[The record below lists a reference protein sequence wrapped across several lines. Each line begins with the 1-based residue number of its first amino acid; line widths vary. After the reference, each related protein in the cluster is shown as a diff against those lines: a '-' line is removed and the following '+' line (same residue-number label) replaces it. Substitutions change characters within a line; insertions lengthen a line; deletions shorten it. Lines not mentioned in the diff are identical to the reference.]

1 MIAPWRKAA
10 AKEDKQ
16 TCRLPQAGRA
26 LAHSRLRSPW
36 PRLGTS
42 RWMGAWEPE
51 GQARGCGPSG
61 GRGTGTQLGG
71 STSPRCFPFTLFT
84 GFKNDFIVENE
95 QTQPD
100 LSGPTH
106 TGDAH
111 RGTQAHVHIC
121 PEAHRRTRVHTK
133 KPMRASD
140 WGFLVTGS
148 SLGLANTA
156 VSEVAS
162 AYLSKTGHV
171 FSSFPGPFIHL
182 RTHFLCD
189 SPSSFGRRRGPER
202 QPGYQPQSL
211 TSFY

>member
-10 AKEDKQ
+10 AKENKQ
-16 TCRLPQAGRA
+16 TGRLPQAGRA
-26 LAHSRLRSPW
+26 LARSRLRSRW

-42 RWMGAWEPE
+42 WWMGAWEPE

-121 PEAHRRTRVHTK
+121 PEAHRHTRVHTRVHTK
-133 KPMRASD
+133 KPMRSSD
-140 WGFLVTGS
+140 WGLLVTGS

-162 AYLSKTGHV
+162 AYESKTGHV

-189 SPSSFGRRRGPER
+189 PPSSFGGGGGQRDSPDTN
-202 QPGYQPQSL
+202 PSP
-211 TSFY
+211 